1 MAALVLRRLLISSR
15 QTESLICGRSPQQ
28 PLATWSERFKR
39 WSSGTKVLSISC
51 GLESFNV
58 SMLVCFNQKQTGDTA
73 TEPETSSSSGGEAQ
87 EVKSEVSQSTT
98 KQETAEDDIEVLL
111 QEKDEKIK
119 QLQVRSLKQQSHFMS
134 TRYNNAVLCIIMIMI
149 QHFCWIVF
157 YHTVLL
163 LSII

>member
-28 PLATWSERFKR
+28 PLATWSERLKR
-39 WSSGTKVLSISC
+39 WSSGNQTTK
-51 GLESFNV
+51 
-58 SMLVCFNQKQTGDTA
+58 KQTGDTA

-134 TRYNNAVLCIIMIMI
+134 TRYNNAVLCCLRAAIS
-149 QHFCWIVF
+149 W
-157 YHTVLL
+157 
-163 LSII
+163 